1 VTPRLLRKP
10 NRPIDISPMQIQRI
24 DVYLLRLPQHYR
36 VGGQSHTPNRLPG
49 TDYYVE
55 PQWVHAYSSVLK
67 SCAVKITADDGAF
80 GWGEVQAPLTPQTP
94 AALITTLLG
103 PGLLGQDALATVA
116 LHDRLY
122 HLMLARG
129 HTGSFI
135 ADAMAGLD
143 IALWD
148 LKARRYGVPLCELLG
163 GPYRRELPAY
173 VSGLRVAGVEE
184 KAALARRLVAAG
196 FQGVKLFSGAD
207 PDALKAEAHSV
218 RAAIGAKAFLAI
230 DAICKYDLPQ
240 ARRVGAVLDE
250 LRADW
255 FEAPLGAEDLE
266 GHARLARSLATP
278 VAVGETLRTPREF
291 EPWLRAGAMAVAQPD
306 LMRTG
311 VTGILR
317 IAALAGTAHVPVTL
331 HTGVCTGIG
340 MAASWQVAAALPG
353 ELPQEH
359 QEDLFAIAGSVLCTP
374 LEQRAGRLIVPER
387 PGIGVEVDETAVRR
401 LATEHWV
408 VDGAGRRLESQ
419 TEG

>member
-1 VTPRLLRKP
+1 
-10 NRPIDISPMQIQRI
+10 MQIQQI
-24 DVYLLRLPQHYR
+24 AVYLLRLPQHYR
-36 VGGQSHTPNRLPG
+36 VGGQIHTPNRLPG

-55 PQWVHAYSSVLK
+55 PQWVHAYSSVLE
-67 SCAVKITADDGAF
+67 SCVVKITADDGTF
-80 GWGEVQAPLTPQTP
+80 GWGEVQAPLSPQTP

-103 PGLLGQDALATVA
+103 PALLGQEALATAA
-116 LHDRLY
+116 LHDRLC

-148 LKARRYGVPLCELLG
+148 LKARRYEVPLHELLG

-173 VSGLRVAGVEE
+173 VSGLRVPGVEE

-196 FQGVKLFSGAD
+196 YLGVKLFSGAN
-207 PDALKAEAHSV
+207 PTELEIEARSV
-218 RAAIGAKAFLAI
+218 RAAIGAKAFLAV
-230 DAICKYDLPQ
+230 DAICKYDLPE

-255 FEAPLGAEDLE
+255 FEAPLGANDLE
-266 GHARLARSLATP
+266 GHARLARTLVTP
-278 VAVGETLRTPREF
+278 VAVGETLRTPRQF

-306 LMRTG
+306 VMRAG
-311 VTGILR
+311 VTGTLR
-317 IAALAGTAHVPVTL
+317 IAALADAAHVPVTL

-340 MAASWQVAAALPG
+340 MAATWQVAAALCG
-353 ELPQEH
+353 DLPQEH

-401 LATEHWV
+401 LATEHWM
-408 VDGAGRRLESQ
+408 VDASGRRRESQ
-419 TEG
+419 TEA